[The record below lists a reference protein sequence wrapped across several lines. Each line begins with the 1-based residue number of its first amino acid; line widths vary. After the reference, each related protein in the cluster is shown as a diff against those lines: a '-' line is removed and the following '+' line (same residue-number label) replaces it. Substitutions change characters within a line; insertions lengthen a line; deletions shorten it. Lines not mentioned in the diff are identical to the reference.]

1 MDKVFAAFE
10 SESDTDAFSIYLN
23 TRHENI
29 EILLKKR
36 KITNFSF

>member
-10 SESDTDAFSIYLN
+10 SESDTDVFSIYLN

-29 EILLKKR
+29 EILWKR
-36 KITNFSF
+36 EK